1 MQNIKIGLVASSVP
15 VAVKSRVPLRFPSWN
30 TQTIAPNVADRLSRL
45 RITALMGITT
55 DPNCRNSTAKVTRAM
70 IAAASRSEEHPSE
83 LQTLM
88 RSSYASLCLKKK
100 TTDRKY
106 YHP

>member
-70 IAAASRSEEHPSE
+70 IAAASGGLAKRADRSEKRRGGKEGVS
-83 LQTLM
+83 TV
-88 RSSYASLCLKKK
+88 RYRGSAG
-100 TTDRKY
+100 T
-106 YHP
+106 